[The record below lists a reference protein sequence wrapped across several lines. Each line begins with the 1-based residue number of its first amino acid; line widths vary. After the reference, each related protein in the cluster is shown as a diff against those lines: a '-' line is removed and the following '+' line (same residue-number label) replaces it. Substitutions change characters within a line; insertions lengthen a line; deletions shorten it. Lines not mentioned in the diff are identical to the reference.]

1 MKSKIINAYSIKDL
15 IKQIDENTGKGFKP
29 SLAFIYTSISYD
41 IRQLITKLNK
51 YSFSIFGAT
60 SVGEVFADK
69 KLGANEVEES
79 IVCMLIEVNP
89 DAIAFKFLPVEG
101 KEYHQI
107 GKQVGEWAKSQ
118 FEDTTIITA
127 TGGLLFDND
136 AYTQGILSS
145 GIIYAFGGAAGDDFM
160 LEDTFVFSGKNF
172 TNHGVVVLALDNSKI
187 EVIGSRAFG
196 WIGIG
201 KEKIVTKAEQ
211 NIVYEI
217 DNRPAIEFY
226 ANYLKANMRRMPQI
240 GLEYP
245 LEVMMRNGQ
254 VSYRAVLGMNK
265 EDGSMIFAGHV
276 EEKSKVRMSVPQG
289 KEIIDHVDRSIRK
302 SLEGHEDFQADVALV
317 FPCCSRKE
325 VLGTFTIEEI
335 ERASEIAN
343 CPLIGCF
350 VYGEIGAFPGGYGF
364 HNETFITVLLREKD

>member
-15 IKQIDENTGKGFKP
+15 IKQIDQNLEKGFQP
-29 SLAFIYTSISYD
+29 SLSFIYTSISYD
-41 IRQLITKLNK
+41 IRQLIAKLNK
-51 YSFSIFGAT
+51 YSFFVFGAT

-79 IVCMLIEVNP
+79 IVCMLIEVDP
-89 DAIAFKFLPVEG
+89 SAIAFKLLPVES
-101 KEYHQI
+101 KEYI
-107 GKQVGEWAKSQ
+107 EVGKQVGEWAKSQ

-145 GIIYAFGGAAGDDFM
+145 GIVYAFGGAAGDDLM

-172 TNHGVVVLALDNSKI
+172 TNHGAVVLALDNSKI

-201 KEKIVTKAEQ
+201 KEKIVTRAEG
-211 NIVYEI
+211 NVVYEI
-217 DNRPAIEFY
+217 DNSPAVEFY
-226 ANYLKANMRRMPQI
+226 ANYLKSNMSRMPQI

-245 LEVMMRNGQ
+245 LEVNMRNGQ
-254 VSYRAVLGMNK
+254 VSYRAVLGMN
-265 EDGSMIFAGHV
+265 EDGSMVFAGHV
-276 EEKSKVRMSVPQG
+276 EEKSKVRMAVPQG
-289 KEIIDHVDRSIRK
+289 KEIVDHVDRSITQ
-302 SLEGHEDFQADVALV
+302 SLEGTKNFEPEVALV

-325 VLGTFTIEEI
+325 VLGSFAIEEI
-335 ERASEIAN
+335 ERAFNIAK

-364 HNETFITVLLREKD
+364 HNETFVTVLLREKE

>member
-1 MKSKIINAYSIKDL
+1 MKSKIITAYSIKDL
-15 IKQIDENTGKGFKP
+15 IKQIDHTVEKGFKP
-29 SLAFIYTSISYD
+29 KLSFIYTSISYD

-51 YSFSIFGAT
+51 YSFFVFGAT
-60 SVGEVFADK
+60 STGEIFADK
-69 KLGANEVEES
+69 NLGANEVEES
-79 IVCMLIEVNP
+79 IVCMLIEVDP
-89 DAIAFKFLPVEG
+89 SAIAFKFLPVES
-101 KEYHQI
+101 KDYHEV
-107 GKQVGEWAKSQ
+107 GKQVGQWAKSK
-118 FEDTTIITA
+118 FEDSTIITA

-136 AYTQGILSS
+136 AYTQGILAS
-145 GIIYAFGGAAGDDFM
+145 GITYAFGGAAGDDLM

-172 TNHGVVVLALDNSKI
+172 SHHGAVILALDNSKI

-201 KEKIVTKAEQ
+201 KEKIVTKAEG

-217 DNRPAIEFY
+217 NNRPAVEFY
-226 ANYLKANMRRMPQI
+226 ANYLKANMSRMPQI

-245 LEVMMRNGQ
+245 LEVNMRNGQ
-254 VSYRAVLGMNK
+254 VSYRAVLGMND
-265 EDGSMIFAGHV
+265 DGSMVFAGHV
-276 EEKSKVRMSVPQG
+276 EEKSKVRMAVPQG

-302 SLEGHEDFQADVALV
+302 SLEGHKDFQAEVALV

-325 VLGTFTIEEI
+325 VLGSFTIEEI
-335 ERASEIAN
+335 ERASKIAN